1 MKLTKTRLKKII
13 KKELTEGLFQK
24 LFQKEDTFG
33 MIPEVEEVQRA
44 IKELADDFINRGLDP
59 AALRWIIIEYAESI
73 EDQVA

>member
-1 MKLTKTRLKKII
+1 MKITREQLKEII
-13 KKELTEGLFQK
+13 QEELTEGF
-24 LFQKEDTFG
+24 FQKEDTFG